1 MLLKISALFLWYFT
15 LVFLLAVFGS
25 NIPLLKEDTF
35 LGDILIRRPYQFDFE
50 LMFTVLYFVWGIFL
64 WKSSKESNKNSNFVS
79 FTGWTFLTQAIVM
92 VILAFLQSR
101 ESLHFIFDSI
111 PWFILGALLFRSK

>member
-1 MLLKISALFLWYFT
+1 MLLKICAIFLWYFT

-25 NIPLLKEDTF
+25 YIPLLKENTF

-64 WKSSKESNKNSNFVS
+64 WKSSVNPNKNSNFVS
-79 FTGWTFLTQAIVM
+79 FTAWAFLTQAIVM
-92 VILAFLQSR
+92 IVLAVLR
-101 ESLHFIFDSI
+101 TDETLHFVLDSI
-111 PWFILGALLFRSK
+111 PWFILGTLLFRNK